1 VRIGQLQ
8 DRATG
13 PNLVRN
19 SVTSTC
25 EVLYI
30 FGRDF
35 IRDGFYFRGRDQTID
50 PDYII
55 PSPFP
60 PPPLA
65 FLMPGG
71 TNPNLAGWATKLAW
85 CILIFF
91 FGFET
96 QCLLPVT
103 WLSLFIAVEKLR
115 GSNTLICRV
124 NHFSVHHFQF
134 HNSRDPSLG
143 PTKHKRLFCKQI
155 CTCPKL
161 QTYSHDSQPVDGKF

>member
-1 VRIGQLQ
+1 MPRDLIWSEIRSRPRVRYSIFSEEILFGM
-8 DRATG
+8 DF
-13 PNLVRN
+13 
-19 SVTSTC
+19 
-25 EVLYI
+25 I
-30 FGRDF
+30 FG
-35 IRDGFYFRGRDQTID
+35 GGVK
-50 PDYII
+50 
-55 PSPFP
+55 PSTLITLSPPHFP

-143 PTKHKRLFCKQI
+143 PTKQKRLFCKQI